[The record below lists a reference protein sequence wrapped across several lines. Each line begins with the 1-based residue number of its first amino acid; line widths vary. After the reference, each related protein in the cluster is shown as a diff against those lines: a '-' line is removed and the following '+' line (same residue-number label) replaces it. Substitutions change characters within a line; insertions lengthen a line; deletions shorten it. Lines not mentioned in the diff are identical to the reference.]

1 MRKLKT
7 VASLLLTVVITGIS
21 AITPA
26 FADYDPGFDV
36 DAEAVY
42 FINLDTGKVIYEK
55 DADKKV
61 YPASTTKI
69 MTRPAGAGK
78 YPGSGHTAD
87 RAQALHPECLS
98 GTGASLAGIL
108 RGEDLHPPEN
118 CSMRRCSPRA
128 TKPP

>member
-7 VASLLLTVVITGIS
+7 VASLLLAVVITGLS
-21 AITPA
+21 AIVPA

-69 MTRPAGAGK
+69 MT
-78 YPGSGHTAD
+78 
-87 RAQALHPECLS
+87 AL
-98 GTGASLAGIL
+98 LAL
-108 RGEDLHPPEN
+108 EN
-118 CSMRRCSPRA
+118 IPV
-128 TKPP
+128 